1 MFLDKIIQIKREE
14 VNERK
19 RLLPLKALEKMI
31 SSIAPPRDFM
41 DAFSKNI
48 SMSLIAEIKFA
59 SPSLGIIAEGKN
71 LDQIAQQYE
80 RGGASAISVLT
91 ETFFF
96 KGDLLY
102 LLRVKEASKLPVLQ
116 KDFIL
121 DPFQIYEGRTRGA
134 DAVLLIAS
142 LLNREQLKDFVGLTR
157 ELDMVPLVE
166 IHDESDLEKTA
177 DLSLSL
183 IGINNRNLSTFTIDL
198 KNSLRLK
205 EKIPSTIKVISE
217 SGIKDPKD
225 VKLLREAGIQ
235 GILVG
240 EILMRSS
247 DPVSK
252 IRELLSI

>member
-1 MFLDKIIQIKREE
+1 MFLEKIIQIKKEE
-14 VNERK
+14 VGEK
-19 RLLPLKALEKMI
+19 KKGFPLKALEEI
-31 SSIAPPRDFM
+31 IQSVAPPRDFM
-41 DAFSKNI
+41 EPFSKNI
-48 SMSLIAEIKFA
+48 SMVLIAEIKFA
-59 SPSLGIIAEGKN
+59 SPSLGMIAEGKD
-71 LDQIAQQYE
+71 LHQIAQQYE

-91 ETFFF
+91 ETYFF

-102 LLRVKEASKLPVLQ
+102 LRRVKEASKLPVLQ

-121 DPFQIYEGRTRGA
+121 DPFQIYEGRARGA

-142 LLNREQLKDFVGLTR
+142 LLNREQLKDFVGLTQ
-157 ELDMVPLVE
+157 ELHMIPLVE
-166 IHDESDLEKTA
+166 IHDEGDLEKIS
-177 DLSLSL
+177 DLALPL
-183 IGINNRNLSTFTIDL
+183 IGVNNRDLSTFTIDV

-205 EKIPSTIKVISE
+205 EKIPSAIKVISE

-247 DPVSK
+247 DPASK
-252 IRELLSI
+252 IQELLSI